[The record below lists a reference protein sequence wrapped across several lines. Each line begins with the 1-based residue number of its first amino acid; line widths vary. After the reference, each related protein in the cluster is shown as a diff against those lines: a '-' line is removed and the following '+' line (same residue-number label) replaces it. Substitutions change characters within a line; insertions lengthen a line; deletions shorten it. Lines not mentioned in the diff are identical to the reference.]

1 MIEEQ
6 LAVFIGSGL
15 RLAVPLIFAGAGEML
30 SERAGVLNLSLDGM
44 MLTSAFTAAAASWA
58 TGSPMAGLAA
68 GVIAAVS
75 VAYVQAILSVTL
87 RANQLVVGIG
97 FNILALGATTFL
109 YREIFGPLSRDA
121 IPGFTQLNWSWL
133 TSIPVIGPALS
144 HQTWLAYLAIF
155 MVGVT
160 WALLK
165 YTSFGLAVRAVG
177 EDPRSADKA
186 GINVAR
192 TRYLGVLYA
201 GALAGLG
208 GAFLSIADS
217 NTFTENMTK
226 GAGYLAIT
234 AVIFGGWTPWR
245 TLGACL
251 LFGFATAL
259 QFLVPALQLDVP
271 VALLLLL
278 PYLLALIAI
287 AGFVGKSR
295 QPAALTI
302 PFARGAS

>member
-1 MIEEQ
+1 MIDEQ
-6 LAVFIGSGL
+6 MAVFLGSGL
-15 RLAVPLIFAGAGEML
+15 RLAVPIIFAATGEML

-44 MLTSAFTAAAASWA
+44 MLMSAFAAALASWA
-58 TGSPMAGLAA
+58 TGSPLA
-68 GVIAAVS
+68 GVAVGVL
-75 VAYVQAILSVTL
+75 VATAVAGMQAVLSVTL

-109 YREIFGPLSRDA
+109 YREIFGPLSRDP
-121 IPGFTQLNWSWL
+121 IPGFAQLDVPWL
-133 TSIPVIGPALS
+133 ASIPVIGPAFF
-144 HQTWLAYLAIF
+144 HQTGLAYVSIL
-155 MVGVT
+155 MVVVT
-160 WALLK
+160 WLILN

-177 EDPRSADKA
+177 EDPRAADKA
-186 GINVAR
+186 GISVTR

-201 GALAGLG
+201 GILAGLG
-208 GAFLSIADS
+208 GAFMSVADS

-234 AVIFGGWTPWR
+234 AVIFGGWKPWN
-245 TLGACL
+245 TLAACL

-259 QFLVPALQLDVP
+259 QFLVPSLQWDVP

-287 AGFVGKSR
+287 AGLVGKSR
-295 QPAALTI
+295 QPAALTV
-302 PFARGAS
+302 PFERGG

>member
-1 MIEEQ
+1 MIDEQ
-6 LAVFIGSGL
+6 MAVFLGSGL
-15 RLAVPLIFAGAGEML
+15 RLAVPIIFAATGEML

-44 MLTSAFTAAAASWA
+44 MLMSAFAAALTSWA
-58 TGSPMAGLAA
+58 TGSPVA
-68 GVIAAVS
+68 GVAMGVLTATV
-75 VAYVQAILSVTL
+75 VAGAQAFLSVTL

-109 YREIFGPLSRDA
+109 YREIFGPLSRDP
-121 IPGFTQLNWSWL
+121 IPGFAQLHLPWL
-133 TSIPVIGPALS
+133 AAIPVIGPALANQTGLAYVS
-144 HQTWLAYLAIF
+144 ILMVVVTWL
-155 MVGVT
+155 
-160 WALLK
+160 LLK

-177 EDPRSADKA
+177 EDPRAADKA
-186 GINVAR
+186 GISVAR

-201 GALAGLG
+201 GVLAGLG
-208 GAFLSIADS
+208 GAFMSVADS

-234 AVIFGGWTPWR
+234 AVIFGNWNPWY
-245 TLGACL
+245 TLAACL

-287 AGFVGKSR
+287 AGLVGRNR
-295 QPAALTI
+295 QPAALTL
-302 PFARGAS
+302 PFERGS

>member
-1 MIEEQ
+1 MIDEQ
-6 LAVFIGSGL
+6 MAVFLGSGL
-15 RLAVPLIFAGAGEML
+15 RLAVPIIFAATGEML

-44 MLTSAFTAAAASWA
+44 MLMSAFAAALTSWA
-58 TGSPMAGLAA
+58 TGSPLA
-68 GVIAAVS
+68 GVAVGVLVATVVAAM
-75 VAYVQAILSVTL
+75 QAVLSVTL

-109 YREIFGPLSRDA
+109 YREIFGPLSRDP
-121 IPGFTQLNWSWL
+121 IPGFAQMSVPWL
-133 TSIPVIGPALS
+133 AHIPVIGPAFFSQTGLAYIS
-144 HQTWLAYLAIF
+144 LLMVIVTWLILN
-155 MVGVT
+155 
-160 WALLK
+160 

-177 EDPRSADKA
+177 EDPRAADKA
-186 GINVAR
+186 GISVAR

-201 GALAGLG
+201 GILAGLG
-208 GAFLSIADS
+208 GAFMSVADS

-234 AVIFGGWTPWR
+234 AVIFGGWKPWQ
-245 TLGACL
+245 TLAACL

-259 QFLVPALQLDVP
+259 QFLVPALQWDVP

-287 AGFVGKSR
+287 AGLVGKSR

-302 PFARGAS
+302 PFERGG